1 MWGAVAATEMALAD
15 EAENL
20 LDNEEVLAVY
30 CSEVEAMIPAAAPS
44 ASGGGHGCERR
55 NRERPGR
62 GLR

>member
-44 ASGGGHGCERR
+44 ASESADVS
-55 NRERPGR
+55 EETVSA
-62 GLR
+62 